1 MIPQRRDF
9 WGAAMGANSLKTTCC
24 VVGGGPAGLMLG
36 YLLARAGVPVIV
48 LEKHA
53 DFLRDFRG
61 DIVHPSTLELMYE
74 LGLID
79 EFLKLPHEKVDHLTG
94 KIGAKSITMADF
106 SHLPVHCKFLML
118 IPQWDFLNFLADHG
132 KRFAGFDLRM
142 RTEATGLIEEG
153 GRVVGL
159 RATSP
164 EGELEI
170 RADLVVGCDG
180 RHSTVRE
187 RAGLEVEDI
196 GAPIDVLWFR
206 ISRQPGDATDMF
218 GHIEAGKMMVMLDRG
233 DYWQCA
239 YVIPKDGIDRVKAN
253 GLPAF
258 RDAVVEMTPFF
269 KDRIGEIRDWDDV
282 KLLTVS
288 VNRLREWHKPGLIC
302 IGDAAHAM
310 SPVGGVGINLA
321 VQDAVAVANIL
332 SEPLRQRRVTRELLA
347 AVQQRRD
354 FPMRA
359 IQRIQ
364 VVVQNMLL
372 APALA
377 SAERPKVPLPVKLM
391 QVFPVLRRIPA
402 RLIGMG
408 FRPEHIRTPEAAA

>member
-1 MIPQRRDF
+1 
-9 WGAAMGANSLKTTCC
+9 MGNTSIKTTCC
-24 VVGGGPAGLMLG
+24 IAGGGPAGMMLG
-36 YLLARAGVPVIV
+36 FLLARAGLAVTV

-61 DIVHPSTLELMYE
+61 DVVHPSTLELIHE

-79 EFLKLPHEKVDHLTG
+79 EFLKLPHEKLDHLTG
-94 KIGAKSITMADF
+94 KIGAENVTIADF
-106 SHLPVHCKFLML
+106 SHLPTRCKFLALM
-118 IPQWDFLNFLADHG
+118 PQWDFLNFLASNG
-132 KRFAGFDLRM
+132 KRYPGFDLRM
-142 RTEATGLIEEG
+142 RTEATDLIEED
-153 GRVVGL
+153 GRIVGL
-159 RATSP
+159 RAKSP

-170 RADLVVGCDG
+170 RAELVVGCDG
-180 RHSTVRE
+180 RHSTVRK
-187 RAGLEVEDI
+187 RAGLQVEDI

-206 ISRQPGDATDMF
+206 ISRRPDDATDMF

-239 YVIPKDGIDRVKAN
+239 YVIPKGGIDRVKAN

-258 RDAVVEMTPFF
+258 RDAVVEMTSFF
-269 KDRIGEIRDWDDV
+269 RNRIDEIKDWDDV
-282 KLLTVS
+282 KLLTVA
-288 VNRLREWHKPGLIC
+288 VDRLTCWHRPGLIC

-321 VQDAVAVANIL
+321 VQDAVAVANTL
-332 SEPLRQRRVTRELLA
+332 AGPLKAGQVTSDLLD

-372 APALA
+372 APALS
-377 SAERPKVPLPVKLM
+377 SAQRPTPPFPVKLM
-391 QVFPVLRRIPA
+391 QWGSLRCGEFPHV
-402 RLIGMG
+402 
-408 FRPEHIRTPEAAA
+408 